1 MKNKKII
8 ASVLGIACVAI
19 LIGVT
24 VITPKKNHTFTPE
37 ASEAASN
44 DSWEEKHTPP
54 ASGPATLQE
63 TEAEQAP
70 ATGSADDKTQAVV
83 AEDEKTVV
91 TELNPTVDKEKVQ
104 ADTKPIAPPADS
116 EKKGRLPS
124 CDMPESTPAPTT
136 APPAPEPE
144 NVPNSEPAAEPEN
157 AAPATEA
164 ANPENSGHEGQVYD
178 PVFGWVTP
186 GAAQGQVVDND
197 GDINKQ
203 VGTMN

>member
-19 LIGVT
+19 LIGVA

-44 DSWEEKHTPP
+44 DSWEEKHTPATTEP
-54 ASGPATLQE
+54 AALQE
-63 TEAEQAP
+63 SETD
-70 ATGSADDKTQAVV
+70 ATSAAGTDEKTQAVV

-91 TELNPTVDKEKVQ
+91 TELNPAVDKEKVQ
-104 ADTKPIAPPADS
+104 ADTKPTAPPADS

-124 CDMPESTPAPTT
+124 CDIPDSEPVPTSAPQDPKPET
-136 APPAPEPE
+136 
-144 NVPNSEPAAEPEN
+144 VPGSEPAAE
-157 AAPATEA
+157 T
-164 ANPENSGHEGQVYD
+164 ANPENSSHEGQVYD

-203 VGTMN
+203 VGTIN